1 MEKIRRV
8 PNRYGVIDKRAT
20 DAMHLQGDMELSGV
34 KLVRMNPLLIQE
46 DNPVKKNH
54 AFPFITIAVQTD
66 ISTVSKSKLEEKLSQ
81 FVERAEATLNS
92 VTDIPDYMR
101 KPAVNKLKSII
112 STLNY
117 NANSKSIIIFLSP
130 FIEKVYY
137 LNFLIEE
144 RLCVGELLRMRD
156 FVMTKKEEKKYL
168 VLLLE
173 NEQSS
178 IYYGEGELQKMITY
192 NSTEHIK
199 FALGKSKDEF
209 FRHVDNVLT
218 HILKVYPLPLIAIGS
233 ETSLADFK
241 FISKNNNALTHCI
254 YSNHSYSNEKNIATI
269 LQLIT
274 PVLQEWEK
282 LKENYLKI
290 ELDKALCNKKA
301 ETGIADVYKAVK
313 AKRGGLL
320 IVERDFYYPLQFTDS
335 NGVLNKSA
343 VSSDGSLLV
352 SDAVEDIIERLIS
365 NGGKVEFVNNNVLND
380 GMHLAL
386 II

>member
-1 MEKIRRV
+1 
-8 PNRYGVIDKRAT
+8 
-20 DAMHLQGDMELSGV
+20 
-34 KLVRMNPLLIQE
+34 MNPLLIQQ
-46 DNPVKKNH
+46 DNLVKKNH

-66 ISTVSKSKLEEKLSQ
+66 IPTVSKSKLEEKLSQ

-92 VTDIPDYMR
+92 VTDIPDYMLM
-101 KPAVNKLKSII
+101 PAVNKLKSII

-137 LNFLIEE
+137 LNFLIDEKVS
-144 RLCVGELLRMRD
+144 VGEPLRMRD
-156 FVMTKKEEKKYL
+156 LVMTKKEEKKHL

-178 IYYGEGELQKMITY
+178 IYHGEGELEKVIVY
-192 NSTEHIK
+192 NSTKHIK
-199 FALGKSKDEF
+199 FASDNSKDKF
-209 FRHVDNVLT
+209 FPHVDNVLT

-233 ETSLADFK
+233 ETLLAEFRL
-241 FISKNNNALTHCI
+241 ISKNTDELTHCI
-254 YSNHSYSNEKNIATI
+254 YSNHSYSNDKNIGTI
-269 LQLIT
+269 QQLIM

-290 ELDKALCNKKA
+290 KLDKALFNKKA

-313 AKRGGLL
+313 AKRGELL

-343 VSSDGSLLV
+343 VSSDGSLRI
-352 SDAVEDIIERLIS
+352 SDAVEDIIERLVS
-365 NGGKVEFVNNNVLND
+365 HGGKVDFVNSNVLND
-380 GMHLAL
+380 EMHIAL
-386 II
+386 IM